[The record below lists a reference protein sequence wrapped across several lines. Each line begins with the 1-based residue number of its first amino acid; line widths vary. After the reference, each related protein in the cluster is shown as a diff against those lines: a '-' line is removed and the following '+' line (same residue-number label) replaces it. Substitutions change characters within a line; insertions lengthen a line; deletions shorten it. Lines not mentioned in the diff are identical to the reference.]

1 MVVRVIKWKEKREM
15 VNRIQKQPHLRPRPL
30 YEEVQRL
37 KSFKWNKAASAASL
51 LILAISLVACQS
63 KEAAQPPEPEAVP
76 APVEVEQE
84 TQEPAVPKF
93 TAPLTGLPVEEAVTQ
108 RPLAVMINN
117 APAARP
123 QSGLSSADII
133 IEVLAEGGITRFIAI
148 FQSQGGAETVGPIRS
163 IRPYLIEL
171 GESYDG
177 VLVHA
182 GGSPDAYSI
191 LQKQQKQH
199 MDEIS
204 NSGPYFWRS
213 SDRKAPHNL
222 YTSAD
227 KLREGADI
235 KGYSHDTESPVYI
248 YNEEGSISAGEPA
261 AQFDIHY
268 LLDSYRVTYDYDEVS
283 GRYMRLVNGK
293 PDQDNGEQ
301 IGAANIIVAGADHK
315 VLDSVGR
322 LSVNVEQGGEAILF
336 QKGKMV
342 RGQWVKKSGDI
353 IRFVQNGTE
362 AALVPGQTF
371 ISIVPNQPDFASHV
385 EVQNQVQN

>member
-1 MVVRVIKWKEKREM
+1 M
-15 VNRIQKQPHLRPRPL
+15 
-30 YEEVQRL
+30 
-37 KSFKWNKAASAASL
+37 KSFEWKKVATAASL

-63 KEAAQPPEPEAVP
+63 KEAPQPPEQEAVP

-84 TQEPAVPKF
+84 NQEPAVPKF

-148 FQSQGGAETVGPIRS
+148 FQSQGGAETVGPVRS

-182 GGSPDAYSI
+182 GGSPEAYSI

-222 YTSAD
+222 YTSVD

-248 YNEEGSISAGEPA
+248 YNEEGSTTAGEPA

-293 PDQDNGEQ
+293 PDQDQDNGEQ

-322 LSVNVEQGGEAILF
+322 LSVNVNQGGEAILF
-336 QKGKMV
+336 QKGRMV
-342 RGQWVKKSGDI
+342 RGEWVKKPGDI
-353 IRFVQNGTE
+353 IRFMQNGTE

-371 ISIVPNQPDFASHV
+371 ISIVPNQPDFASHI

>member
-1 MVVRVIKWKEKREM
+1 L
-15 VNRIQKQPHLRPRPL
+15 KQL
-30 YEEVQRL
+30 
-37 KSFKWNKAASAASL
+37 KWNKTTSAASL
-51 LILAISLVACQS
+51 LILALSLVACQN
-63 KEAAQPPEPEAVP
+63 KEMVQIPKPESIPTPIQE
-76 APVEVEQE
+76 EQE
-84 TQEPAVPKF
+84 TEEPGTALY
-93 TAPLTGLPVEEAVTQ
+93 TAPLTGLPVDEAITR

-123 QSGLSSADII
+123 QSGLSAADII

-148 FQSQGGAETVGPIRS
+148 FQSEGGADTVGPVRS

-227 KLREGADI
+227 KLREGADT
-235 KGYSHDTESPVYI
+235 KGYSHDFKSPVYT
-248 YNEEGSISAGEPA
+248 YNEEGATSAGEVA
-261 AQFDIHY
+261 KQFDIHY
-268 LLDSYRVTYDYDEVS
+268 LLESYRVTYEYDEVS

-293 PDQDNGEQ
+293 ADQDLDNGNP
-301 IGAANIIVAGADHK
+301 IGADNIIVAGADHK
-315 VLDSVGR
+315 VLDNVGR
-322 LSVNVEQGGEAILF
+322 LSVNLEQGGEAMLF
-336 QKGKMV
+336 QKGKMI
-342 RGQWVKKSGDI
+342 RGQWIKKPGDI
-353 IRFVQNGTE
+353 IRFVQNGSE
-362 AALVPGQTF
+362 VALVPGKTF
-371 ISIVPNQPDFASHV
+371 ISIVPNQPDFAGHI
-385 EVQNQVQN
+385 EIEN